1 MPTVWASAAGAAR
14 TTAVNVITRV
24 LAARITI
31 LLAVQDPSGFGG
43 SSMARSR
50 VAGGCFLVVVAG
62 ARAGLEGGRT
72 RRQATGGVSGGAT
85 RVNLAKSRLRAVP
98 AGCLARS
105 RRPMHFSTAC

>member
-62 ARAGLEGGRT
+62 ARAGLEGGR
-72 RRQATGGVSGGAT
+72 RRDQAPGRLSGGGGPGHP
-85 RVNLAKSRLRAVP
+85 RKNNLCAA
-98 AGCLARS
+98 AGGGA
-105 RRPMHFSTAC
+105 